1 MRHLNRHGQ
10 NRSTRLLM
18 RRWPAMVL
26 KTRAIFRANF
36 VLASACLSFLV
47 SVRTTIEAQSDSFYS
62 GKTVRIIVGFTPGGF
77 YDRWARLLSRYMP
90 KYIPGNPN
98 FVVQNMPGAS
108 SVIAA
113 NYVYNLA
120 KSDGLTILVPI
131 NSLFLDQIAG
141 RKEVKFDIR
150 KFDWI
155 GTQEKAPTMLYFRA
169 DSPFKTVADIIKAP
183 EPPKCGSTGTAS
195 TGYLVAKL
203 MDEAFKAKI
212 NTVTGYQGGSEIDV
226 AVERGEIVCRGMD
239 IPPHFGRE
247 PFDSWH
253 KKGFDRHILQ
263 SGPKRDPR
271 MGDAPTLFEL
281 MDQYKTPDVIRAVTR
296 IVLASGEFG
305 RPMVVGPGTPP
316 DRVKILRDAY
326 AKAMRDPG
334 LIEEAKK
341 GQMDMEYT
349 SGEELQNLMKELMNQ
364 PREVIERVKKVL
376 AE

>member
-1 MRHLNRHGQ
+1 MARQGAAWG
-10 NRSTRLLM
+10 LLAAALLSA
-18 RRWPAMVL
+18 PAKL
-26 KTRAIFRANF
+26 EGAETE
-36 VLASACLSFLV
+36 
-47 SVRTTIEAQSDSFYS
+47 TFYKD
-62 GKTVRIIVGFTPGGF
+62 KTVRVIVGFTPGGF

-120 KSDGLTILVPI
+120 KSDGLTLLVAI
-131 NSLFLDQIAG
+131 NSLYLDQLVG

-150 KFDWI
+150 NFVFI

-169 DSPFKTVADIIKAP
+169 DSPFKTLTDIIQAK
-183 EPPKCGSTGTAS
+183 EPPKCGATGTAS
-195 TGYLVAKL
+195 TGYLLGKLLEDAFQAKL
-203 MDEAFKAKI
+203 

-247 PFDSWH
+247 PFDTWH

-263 SGPKRDPR
+263 AGSKRDAR
-271 MGDAPTLFEL
+271 MPDVPTLAEL
-281 MDQYKTPDVIRAVTR
+281 MEQHKTPDVIRAVSR

-305 RPMVVGPGTPP
+305 RPMLAGPRIPP
-316 DRVKILRDAY
+316 ERIAALRAAY
-326 AKAMRDPG
+326 GRAMRDQG

-341 GQMDMEYT
+341 NQMDMEHT
-349 SGEELQNLMKELMNQ
+349 PGEELQAAMKDLLNQ
-364 PREVIERVKKVL
+364 PREVVERVKKVL

>member
-1 MRHLNRHGQ
+1 MNSESNFSLRGFFASLA
-10 NRSTRLLM
+10 TLL
-18 RRWPAMVL
+18 AVL
-26 KTRAIFRANF
+26 ILMTTRA
-36 VLASACLSFLV
+36 V
-47 SVRTTIEAQSDSFYS
+47 AQSEPFYKD
-62 GKTVRIIVGFTPGGF
+62 KTIRVIVGFTPGGF

-120 KSDGLTILVPI
+120 KSDGLTLLVPI

-141 RKEVKFDIR
+141 RQEAKFDIR
-150 KFDWI
+150 KFEWI
-155 GTQEKAPTMLYFRA
+155 GTQEKAPTMLYIRA
-169 DSPFKTVADIIKAP
+169 DSPIKTVADIIKAP

-253 KKGFDRHILQ
+253 RKGFDRHILQ
-263 SGPKRDPR
+263 GGPKREPR
-271 MGDAPTLFEL
+271 LPDTPTLFEL
-281 MDQYKTPDVIRAVTR
+281 MDQYKTPEVMRGVTR
-296 IVLASGEFG
+296 IVLAGGEFG
-305 RPMVVGPGTPP
+305 RPMLVGPGTPLG
-316 DRVKILRDAY
+316 RVKILRDAY
-326 AKAMRDPG
+326 AKAMHDPG

-341 GQMDMEYT
+341 GQMDMEHT
-349 SGEELQNLMKELMNQ
+349 PGEELQNLMKELMNQ
-364 PREVIERVKKVL
+364 PREVMERVKKVL
-376 AE
+376 TD

>member
-1 MRHLNRHGQ
+1 M
-10 NRSTRLLM
+10 M
-18 RRWPAMVL
+18 L
-26 KTRAIFRANF
+26 KARAIFGRNF
-36 VLASACLSFLV
+36 ALALACLSLADIGT
-47 SVRTTIEAQSDSFYS
+47 SAHAQSDSFYN

-113 NYVYNLA
+113 NYVYNLT
-120 KSDGLTILVPI
+120 KSDGLTLLVHI
-131 NSLFLDQIAG
+131 NSLYLDQIVG
-141 RKEVKFDIR
+141 RNEVKFDVR
-150 KFDWI
+150 KFEFI

-169 DSPFKTVADIIKAP
+169 DSPIKSLADIIKAS

-195 TGYLVAKL
+195 TGYLLAKL
-203 MDEAFKAKI
+203 LDEAFKAKL

-247 PFDSWH
+247 PFETWH

-263 SGPKRDPR
+263 GGPKRDPR
-271 MGDAPTLFEL
+271 LADTPTLFEL
-281 MDQYKTPDVIRAVTR
+281 MDQFKSPEVTR
-296 IVLASGEFG
+296 RVTRTVLASGDFG
-305 RPMVVGPGTPP
+305 RPMVVGPGVPP
-316 DRVKILRDAY
+316 DRVKILREAY

-341 GQMDMEYT
+341 GQMDMEYAP
-349 SGEELQNLMKELMNQ
+349 GEELQNLMKEFMNQ
-364 PREVIERVKKVL
+364 PPDVVERVKKVL
-376 AE
+376 TE

>member
-1 MRHLNRHGQ
+1 MIKFLL
-10 NRSTRLLM
+10 TLCLLM
-18 RRWPAMVL
+18 ASSSQL
-26 KTRAIFRANF
+26 
-36 VLASACLSFLV
+36 LAQA
-47 SVRTTIEAQSDSFYS
+47 DFYQ
-62 GKTVRIIVGFTPGGF
+62 GKQVKVVVGFTSGGF
-77 YDRWARLLSRYMP
+77 YDRWARLMSRYMP

-113 NYVYNLA
+113 NYVYNIT
-120 KSDGLTILVPI
+120 KPDGLTLLVPI
-131 NSLFLDQIAG
+131 NSLFLDQIVG
-141 RKEVKFDIR
+141 RKEVKFDMR
-150 KFDWI
+150 KFEFI

-169 DSPFKTVADIIKAP
+169 DSPFKNLTDIIQAK

-195 TGYLVAKL
+195 TGYLLAKI
-203 MDEAFKAKI
+203 MDEAFKAKL

-247 PFDSWH
+247 PFDTWH

-263 SGPKRDPR
+263 SGPKREPR

-281 MDQYKTPDVIRAVTR
+281 MDQYKSPEVIRSVAR
-296 IVLASGEFG
+296 IIMASGEFG
-305 RPMVVGPGTPP
+305 RPMVAGPGNPP
-316 DRVKILRDAY
+316 DRVKMLRDAY

-341 GQMDMEYT
+341 GQMDMEHT
-349 SGEELQNLMKELMNQ
+349 PGEELQVLMKELMNQ
-364 PREVIERVKKVL
+364 PREVIERVKRVL
-376 AE
+376 SE